1 MPRILVES
9 DHFLKILPVILDPRT
24 TPEHRNAVAD
34 FFAHDVPDFLSW
46 CESYRPKI
54 ANLYP
59 SEIEFAA
66 DQAEF
71 EAKLEGAEIAV
82 VESFQVRREALE
94 RAKRLLIVQK
104 FGAILS
110 NIDVS
115 ACKERRVSVV
125 SIARSVNAIVAE
137 HAFALMIAL
146 SKRICELAGKV
157 TAEDLGRI
165 GYPVTPYDRRYIGGS
180 NYARIPHLK
189 TLYGATLGIVGL
201 GEVGAELAK
210 RANAFQMSVV
220 YYQRNRLPTHD
231 EMTLG
236 ARYTAL
242 NELMAASDYIVVQL
256 PLNDSTRGIIGGA
269 ELRAAKPGAILV
281 NTARAHLVDREP
293 LLEALDS
300 GRLAGAGF
308 DVGYSEPAEPYEPLL
323 KYKSGNVILMPHTA
337 IGDRRHGLE
346 DYEIMLRNLS
356 RALDLRTRGRYV

>member
-24 TPEHRNAVAD
+24 SAEHQNAVAD
-34 FFAHDVPDFLSW
+34 FFAHDLDLPAW
-46 CESYRPKI
+46 CEGYRPSI
-54 ANLYP
+54 PNLYP
-59 SEIEFAA
+59 SEIEFAQ
-66 DQAEF
+66 DQSDF
-71 EAKLEGAEIAV
+71 DTKLKNAEIAV
-82 VESFQVRREALE
+82 VEGFQVTREALAH
-94 RAKRLLIVQK
+94 AKRLLVVQK

-110 NIDVS
+110 NIDVA

-125 SIARSVNAIVAE
+125 SLVRSVNAIVAE

-146 SKRICELAGKV
+146 SKRVGELMGKV
-157 TAEDLGRI
+157 TAEDLARI
-165 GYPVTPYDRRYIGGS
+165 DYPVKPYDRRYIGGS

-201 GEVGAELAK
+201 GEIGVELAR

-220 YYQRNRLPTHD
+220 YYQRKRLPAHD

-236 ARYTAL
+236 ARYL
-242 NELMAASDYIVVQL
+242 PLDQLMGQSDYIVVQL
-256 PLNDSTRGIIGGA
+256 PLNDSTRGIIGRDQ
-269 ELRAAKPGAILV
+269 LRAVKPGAILV
-281 NTARAHLVDREP
+281 NTARAHLVDREA
-293 LLEALDS
+293 LMEALDS

-308 DVGYSEPAEPYEPLL
+308 DVGYDEPARPDEPLL

-337 IGDRRHGLE
+337 IGDRKHGLE
-346 DYEIMLRNLS
+346 DYATMLRNLS